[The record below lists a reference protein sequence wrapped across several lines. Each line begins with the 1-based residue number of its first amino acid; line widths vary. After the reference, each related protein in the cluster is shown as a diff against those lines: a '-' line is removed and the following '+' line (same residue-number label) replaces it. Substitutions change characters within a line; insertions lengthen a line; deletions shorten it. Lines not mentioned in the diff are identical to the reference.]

1 MPPRPRYASRKN
13 RFSLTFEL
21 NFNAQNPT
29 AKRNDSLKSIKTMKA
44 LQTLFKTN
52 DGVSSLIA
60 RLALGLV
67 MFPHGAQKALGWF
80 GGYGFSGTM
89 GFFTGQ
95 LHIPALFAFFA
106 IAAEFAGS
114 IGLITG
120 FLSRVAAFGI
130 AVEMVVA
137 IILVHGANGFF
148 MNWYGNQKGEGFE
161 YHLLT
166 LGLAVGVIL
175 AGAGKWSIDSV
186 LSRRLETIQ
195 TSNSKTATTTLGNPG
210 LANLVTK

>member
-1 MPPRPRYASRKN
+1 MKALHALLK
-13 RFSLTFEL
+13 T
-21 NFNAQNPT
+21 
-29 AKRNDSLKSIKTMKA
+29 NDSLSG
-44 LQTLFKTN
+44 F
-52 DGVSSLIA
+52 VA
-60 RLALGLV
+60 RIALGTV

-80 GGYGFSGTM
+80 GGYGYHGTM

-95 LHIPALFAFFA
+95 MHIPSLFAFLA

-130 AVEMVVA
+130 GVNMVVA
-137 IILVHGANGFF
+137 TLLVHGANGFF

-186 LSRRLETIQ
+186 LSRRLERTQ
-195 TSNSKTATTTLGNPG
+195 TSDSKIATATAGNPG